1 MSKKHVSRLV
11 SALLAIMML
20 SSYFCSLNVATFAAE
35 QKSNGGFS
43 VKLNWNG
50 EINSTNLEWNP
61 TTNTSKVLRL
71 NVSYDNTNAE
81 TEEYQPDELT
91 ITVNGIG
98 DTGRDGKFTKAASIA
113 ADEKSSTNKSYDWSY
128 EYNAATD
135 VYTFYN
141 NNYIDSKTNFSG
153 SFEILWS
160 LQARNVVNGHAFEF
174 TADLHGDGYTVTSN
188 TVKFSFTSVG
198 DLFALQESAEPLS
211 NPQGLGNHEIVLDD
225 YVWVRYNI
233 NKSQTTRSRGVRSS
247 YHEVYI
253 GEDVLL
259 RQAFTQQNE
268 KVSFKSIGDGWYKVN
283 TGKNFY
289 IIVGYPKSIYL
300 ADEETAVVTSYSKY
314 IGTYY
319 DESNSAVLAT
329 AETTIN
335 LNDYGFTGSLFSK
348 ETDSQIFEYTEIFNN
363 KVVNFFYS
371 GVELTTGYVN
381 EIGDDFL
388 DVLLNNGEFRQLE
401 PEEYGFSS
409 VYVPSL
415 ADFEAY
421 DTGEAPAD
429 PFAFEVWGLMIG
441 EDDYIKLVDAQVG
454 SESYWLDLPEGVYRI
469 KHVVTGVTQNL
480 LAKDSAFSFNVK
492 LHLNDDSELEEG
504 LRVAENGYIRNISY
518 DNRHEPGVDH
528 RPGSE
533 DNYTG
538 TYAQRNMDRD
548 METYG
553 HLWCRALADVVY
565 RGNLNSIST
574 TISMNEFTDENRN
587 YRTTIAIAST
597 LKTTSKNTDSN
608 FVSKFSQY
616 TILPTGLSVDPDDF
630 NFKTSLNTSSM
641 LLQDGTII
649 NKTASYIKRHVSVD
663 IIENYRDSGRTYV
676 AFHYDFS
683 DNPVNISAT
692 HKFTVSFDVLLDG
705 ESYLEFGGTYTVHG
719 VTMVEESTS
728 VFEGETRT
736 GSDDGSFI
744 NEDESLWMDL
754 DNDNN
759 TDEQITYHSA
769 TRTIVIAQ
777 AAYQEVKETVKTIY
791 THNEYVDDTAIAGMG
806 TTYTYRMKLQTGA
819 SRAKKIKFISVLE
832 NTEGAE
838 WQGTFQSVDTSY
850 AESKGFVPTVY
861 YSESDTPSEDLTGA
875 EWSTTAPENL
885 ENVKA
890 IAVEFEG
897 VQLDNSLL
905 YFLVNM
911 TAPDDD
917 SLIGKKTENEYSVS
931 FTSVDLVTE
940 QETDS
945 GTLKSNMVRVML
957 KDALGDAVITKTD
970 ATNGHKLSGATFDV
984 YKVGYIQKPPME
996 MIRPDSANPG
1006 YTYSN
1011 GVYKSNT
1018 ENVVNFYTALVSN
1031 VFTVDTETVLSFDY
1045 AIAGSATLGYY
1056 DVSEVLGIE
1065 DGQISYGESIESAEH
1080 EGTSISDEAALE
1092 YTPVTITLQPG
1103 MYEFYFDS
1111 YNNTIVDGESNCSYI
1126 RNVKLTSSVSGTAE
1140 ELPLH
1145 DECSWDPTYFAFENG
1160 VYKSKNAE
1168 IAYSHAAIQT
1178 AEFTITNNNSFS
1190 FDYALGGGRLG
1201 YELINVS
1208 NGNNISNGEFEP
1220 SGQVADESELV
1231 YNHVSVDLE
1240 PGTYYCY
1247 FWYDLGSLSDNLD
1260 AAYIKNVCTESVLEE
1275 LVGTVT
1281 TNATGTAI
1289 LRNLEFGDYYLVETK
1304 APNGYE
1310 LNSDPVYFTVNQ
1322 EGFEADTNSIKIT
1335 VPNTRMKG
1343 TVVLTK
1349 TNSEDSTIPVQGAT
1363 YGLYNS
1369 NGTLIYEGLVT
1380 NSNGQITVDELEWG
1394 SYYFLETERAQGYEI
1409 NNDKVYFELDPDNV
1423 GEVVYVSTTDVQKPV
1438 SVILTKYDKP
1448 DTGSEIT
1455 STPVDGAI
1463 YALYKVDGENNTLVV
1478 SGLVTNS
1485 NGQIRVDNLLVGDYY
1500 FIETGKTVG
1509 YQLNDEKIYFS
1520 VTTEDAEVGL
1530 VTTSTYDIR
1539 IKGSVT
1545 LVKTNPDGDYVKD
1558 AVFTLF
1564 DGNDQIMY
1572 DDLVTGA
1579 DGQIIVRDLQWG
1591 SYYFKE
1597 KSAPTGYELSDEKIE
1612 FEISRNNAETMQVV
1626 YAENTEKLST
1636 VRLIK
1641 TSADDPTEY
1650 LQGAVFNLYRADGTE
1665 FATGLVTD
1673 SNGVIEVTNVPWG
1686 SYYFVETQA
1695 PSGFSLSS
1703 EKIRFSI
1710 NYQSAGS
1717 TFEVYATN
1725 EHDTRQIDVTKR
1737 ILASD
1742 INWANGDPTF
1752 LFTLSTT
1759 ESSRYNN
1766 KYNAI
1771 ISFDREYVLSHTDE
1785 DGYVEK
1791 TVSFTGLFADQY
1803 VLTEKETLRY
1813 EFADIRD
1820 VVNGTAFYGDSSHP
1834 VYGNCVAFDL
1844 DKSEY
1849 GAATFTNVKTD
1860 WSDASHTGNNT
1871 NIINVSRKLTA
1882 LMAEINNNPVT
1893 HESSQ
1898 DLDLTVYAVY
1908 DSGERELLGRDK
1920 YIIED
1925 ITFDLTQ
1932 NGFYDVGVYYTERG
1946 KTVATNVIAEVST
1959 DALFT
1964 YVIKD
1969 GKAIIT
1975 GYLGNSDTV
1984 VFPKTIKEYEVAALG
1999 NGYRRISGMDNV
2011 TTIIISEG
2019 ITQINY
2025 GAFYN
2030 CSSLSGSVVLPDSV
2044 TNIGAYA
2051 FYECSDITNLV
2062 IGENVGAIN
2071 GCAFEKCSAITSIT
2085 MPVSAYPAN
2094 STTFRGCTNVSSVT
2108 LTKGT
2113 GIVYN
2118 HTSFTCEYTPWY
2130 LSRNNSNGITVTI
2143 EDGITSIG
2151 NYTFSGCAN
2160 LSGELI
2166 IPDSVETIGGYAF
2179 CKCSKLTSVTIG
2191 SNVTSIGNYAFYN
2204 CTGLTGELIIPDSV
2218 ETIGGY
2224 AFGNCSDLTSATI
2237 GNGIE
2242 SIDSSAFS
2250 GYSKLKVIR
2259 IDKPYNSVDGA
2270 PWGVLN
2276 SCVVIWNDSI
2286 IDVDTGLVY
2295 YEDNVYM
2302 IVTGLYDPDGTITSI
2317 EIPAVY
2323 RDKPV
2328 TVIDEGVFRGC
2339 SQLTSVTMGS
2349 NVTSIGDYAFF
2360 ACTGLTGELV
2370 IPDSVETIG
2379 NYAFNGCK
2387 RFTSVTIGNSVE
2399 TIGDYAFY
2407 NCNKLTSVTIGS
2419 NVTSIGEC
2427 AFYNCTG
2434 LTGAL
2439 VIPDSVE
2446 TIGRHAFFGCGKLA
2460 SVTIGSNVT
2469 SIGDYA
2475 FRKCTGLTGELVIP
2489 DSVETIGN
2497 YAFNGCIRFT
2507 SVTMGSNVTS
2517 IGNYAFYN
2525 CTGLTGELIIP
2536 DSVETIGGYAFGNCS
2551 DLTSATIGNGIESID
2566 SSAFSGYSK
2575 LKVIRI
2581 DKPYNSVDGAPW
2593 GVLNS
2598 CVVIWNDSI
2607 IDVDTGLVYYED
2619 NVYMI
2624 VTGLYD
2630 PDGTI
2635 TSIEIPAIYREK
2647 PVTEIGTRAFGG
2659 HSQLTSVNIP
2669 ESITSIG
2676 NSAFYN
2682 CASLTGELI
2691 IPDSVETIGSYAFY
2705 KCSKLTSVTIG
2716 SNVTS
2721 IGHHAFYNCTGLTGE
2736 LVIPDNVE
2744 TIDAY
2749 VFYSC
2754 SGITNLVIGENVG
2767 AISANAF
2774 KGCSGLTSITMP
2786 VSAYPTASTTF
2797 SGCTKV
2803 NSVTLTKGTETGYN
2817 YTSFTCGY
2825 TPWYLSRDNSN
2836 GITITIEDGV
2846 TSIGSYTFYN
2856 CTGLTGALVIPD
2868 SVETIGSSAFN
2879 GCGNLTSV
2887 TIGNGVTSIG
2897 SSAFTDCTGLT
2908 SVTIGSSVTSI
2919 GDYAFYGCSG
2929 LTGELVIPDSVI
2941 MIGQFT
2947 FQACSKLTSVTIGN
2961 GVTSIGNQAF
2971 AYCCDM
2977 TNLIIGESVGTI
2989 RAGAFYGCSELINI
3003 TMPISAYPAASST
3016 FNGCTN
3022 VSSVTLTKGTGTGY
3036 YYTTTTFRYTPW
3048 YYSRNNSNGVTVIIE
3063 DGVTSI
3069 GSYTFCDCSQLA
3081 SVAILNP
3088 ECSIYEDPSTI
3099 YSGATIKGYAGSTAE
3114 SYATKYG
3121 RTFEAII
3128 EEVQATLLT
3137 FPNKRFSKRPDEAE

>member
-1 MSKKHVSRLV
+1 MSKTHVSRLV

-61 TTNTSKVLRL
+61 TTNTSKILRL

-98 DTGRDGKFTKAASIA
+98 VTGRDGKYTKASSIA
-113 ADEKSSTNKSYDWSY
+113 ADEKSSANKSYDWSY

-160 LQARNVVNGHAFEF
+160 LQARNVVNGHTADF
-174 TADLHGDGYTVTSN
+174 TADLHGDGYTVISN

-198 DLFALQESAEPLS
+198 DLFTLQEKAEPLS
-211 NPQGLGNHEIVLDD
+211 NPQGLGNHEIVFDD

-233 NKSQTTRSRGVRSS
+233 NKTQTTRSRGVRSS

-259 RQAFTQQNE
+259 RRAFTQQNE

-335 LNDYGFTGSLFSK
+335 LNDYGFIGSRFSK
-348 ETDSQIFEYTEIFNN
+348 ETDSQIFEYTEVFND
-363 KVVNFFYS
+363 KVVNFYYS
-371 GVELTTGYVN
+371 DVELTAGYIN

-401 PEEYGFSS
+401 PEEYNFSS
-409 VYVPSL
+409 VYIPSL
-415 ADFEAY
+415 ADFEDY
-421 DTGEAPAD
+421 NTGEAPAD
-429 PFAFEVWGLMIG
+429 PFTFEVWGLVIG
-441 EDDYIKLVDAQVG
+441 EDDYIKLVDVQVG

-469 KHVVTGVTQNL
+469 KHVVTGVTQKL
-480 LAKDSAFSFNVK
+480 LANNNAFSFNVT

-504 LRVAENGYIRNISY
+504 LRVAKDGYIRNIAY
-518 DNRHEPGVDH
+518 DNMHDPSVDYL
-528 RPGSE
+528 PGSE
-533 DNYTG
+533 ENYTG

-553 HLWCRALADVVY
+553 HLWYRALADVVY
-565 RGNLNSIST
+565 RGNLNSVST
-574 TISMNEFTDENRN
+574 TVSMNEFADENRS
-587 YRTTIAIAST
+587 YRTTVAIAST
-597 LKTTSKNTDSN
+597 LKTTSENTEGN
-608 FVSKFSQY
+608 FVNKFSQY
-616 TILPTGLSVDPDDF
+616 TILPTGLTINPDDF
-630 NFKTSLNTSSM
+630 DFRTSINTSSM
-641 LLQDGTII
+641 LLQDGTVI

-663 IIENYRDSGRTYV
+663 IIENYRDSGRTYI

-692 HKFTVSFDVLLDG
+692 HKFTVSFDVLLTG
-705 ESYLEFGGTYTVHG
+705 ESYLEFGGSYTVHG

-728 VFEGETRT
+728 AFEGETRT
-736 GSDDGSFI
+736 GSDDGRFV

-754 DNDNN
+754 DNDSN

-819 SRAKKIKFISVLE
+819 SRAKNIKFISVLE

-861 YSESDTPSEDLTGA
+861 YSESDAPSEDLTGA

-970 ATNGHKLSGATFDV
+970 ATTGHKLSGATFDV
-984 YKVGYIQKPPME
+984 YKVGDIQNTPIE
-996 MIRPDSANPG
+996 MIRPDFANPG

-1018 ENVVNFYTALVSN
+1018 ENVADYYTALVSN
-1031 VFTVDTETVLSFDY
+1031 VFTIEAETVLSFDY
-1045 AIAGSATLGYY
+1045 AIAGSETVGYY
-1056 DVSEVLGIE
+1056 DVSEVLGVESGEIN
-1065 DGQISYGESIESAEH
+1065 YGDTIESAEY
-1080 EGTSISDEAALE
+1080 EGASISNEADLE
-1092 YTPVTITLQPG
+1092 YTSVSVTLQPG
-1103 MYEFYFDS
+1103 TYVFYFDS
-1111 YNNTIVDGESNCSYI
+1111 YNNTIVDGELNCSYI
-1126 RNVKLTSSVSGTAE
+1126 RNVKLTLSASGIAE
-1140 ELPLH
+1140 DLLLH
-1145 DECSWDPTYFAFENG
+1145 DECSWDPTYFVYENG
-1160 VYKSKNAE
+1160 LYKSKNAE
-1168 IAYSHAAIQT
+1168 IEYSYAVMQT
-1178 AEFTITNNNSFS
+1178 AEFTITENSPFM
-1190 FDYALGGGRLG
+1190 FDYAVGGGCLY
-1201 YELINVS
+1201 YELENVS
-1208 NGNNISNGEFEP
+1208 NGNIVANGEFEP
-1220 SGQVADESELV
+1220 SSQMTDESELV
-1231 YNHVSVDLE
+1231 YSHVSVDLE

-1247 FWYDLGSLSDNLD
+1247 FGYELGSLSDNLD
-1260 AAYIKNVCTESVLEE
+1260 AAYIKNICTQSVPIDFID
-1275 LVGTVT
+1275 TVT
-1281 TNATGTAI
+1281 TNATGTAT
-1289 LRNLEFGDYYLVETK
+1289 LRNLEFGNYYLVETN

-1310 LNSDPVYFTVNQ
+1310 LNIDPVYFTVNQ
-1322 EGFEADTNSIKIT
+1322 EGFEANTNSIKVT
-1335 VPNTRMKG
+1335 VPDARMKG

-1349 TNSEDSTIPVQGAT
+1349 TNSDDSIIPVQGAA
-1363 YGLYNS
+1363 YSLFRS
-1369 NGTLIYEGLVT
+1369 NGTLVQEGLVT
-1380 NSNGQITVDELEWG
+1380 NADGQVIVDELEWG
-1394 SYYFLETERAQGYEI
+1394 SYYFLETESAQGYEI
-1409 NNDKVYFELDPDNV
+1409 NNNKVYFELDPDNV
-1423 GEVVYVSTTDVQKPV
+1423 GEAVYVSTTDVQKPA
-1438 SVILTKYDKP
+1438 SVMLTKYDKP
-1448 DTGSEIT
+1448 DSESEIT
-1455 STPVDGAI
+1455 NTPVDGAV
-1463 YALYKVDGENNTLVV
+1463 YALYRIGTENDKLITDKLI
-1478 SGLVTNS
+1478 TDR
-1485 NGQIRVDNLLVGDYY
+1485 NGQVRVDNLLIGDYY
-1500 FIETGKTVG
+1500 FVETGKAVG
-1509 YQLNDEKIYFS
+1509 YQLNNDKIYFS
-1520 VTTEDAEVGL
+1520 VTTEDAEIGVL
-1530 VTTSTYDIR
+1530 VTTSTYDVR
-1539 IKGSVT
+1539 IKGSAT

-1564 DGNDQIMY
+1564 DSNDQVVY
-1572 DDLVTGA
+1572 DDLVTGT

-1597 KSAPTGYELSDEKIE
+1597 KAAPTGYELSDEKIE
-1612 FEISRNNAETMQVV
+1612 FEINRDNCETMQVV
-1626 YAENTEKLST
+1626 YAENTEKLSI

-1665 FATGLVTD
+1665 FATNFVTD
-1673 SNGVIEVTNVPWG
+1673 ANGVIEVTNVPWG

-1710 NYQSAGS
+1710 NYLSAGN

-1759 ESSRYNN
+1759 ESSRYDN
-1766 KYNAI
+1766 KYNVI
-1771 ISFDREYVLSHTDE
+1771 ISFDREYVLAHTGE

-1813 EFADIRD
+1813 EFVDIRD

-1834 VYGNCVAFDL
+1834 VYGDCVAFDL

-1849 GAATFTNVKTD
+1849 GAATFTNVKIN

-1908 DSGERELLGRDK
+1908 DSGERELLERDK

-1969 GKAIIT
+1969 GKAVIT

-1984 VFPKTIKEYEVAALG
+1984 VFPKTIKGYEVTALG
-1999 NGYRRISGMDNV
+1999 EGIRAISGMDNV
-2011 TTIIISEG
+2011 TTIVISEG

-2025 GAFYN
+2025 AAFYN
-2030 CSSLSGSVVLPDSV
+2030 CSKLSGSVILPDSI
-2044 TNIGAYA
+2044 TNIDNVA
-2051 FYECSDITNLV
+2051 FKGCSGITNLV
-2062 IGENVGAIN
+2062 ISENIGAIS
-2071 GCAFEKCSAITSIT
+2071 GGVFEECSGLTSIT
-2085 MPVSAYPAN
+2085 MPISAYPGAYH
-2094 STTFRGCTNVSSVT
+2094 TFRGCTNVSSVT

-2113 GIVYN
+2113 GIAHNY
-2118 HTSFTCEYTPWY
+2118 TSFTREYTPWY

-2151 NYTFSGCAN
+2151 NYTFSSCLN
-2160 LSGELI
+2160 LSGELVI
-2166 IPDSVETIGGYAF
+2166 PDSIETIGNCAFSGCSNLSGELVIPDSVETIGNYAF
-2179 CKCSKLTSVTIG
+2179 NGCKKFTGVTMG
-2191 SNVTSIGNYAFYN
+2191 GNVTSIGNYAFYN

-2237 GNGIE
+2237 GNGIA
-2242 SIDSSAFS
+2242 SIDSSAFPD
-2250 GYSKLKVIR
+2250 YSKLKVIR

-2323 RDKPV
+2323 QDKPV
-2328 TVIDEGVFRGC
+2328 TVIDEGAFRDY
-2339 SQLTSVTMGS
+2339 SQLTSVTIGS
-2349 NVTSIGDYAFF
+2349 SVTSIGNYAFYN
-2360 ACTGLTGELV
+2360 CTGLAGELV
-2370 IPDSVETIG
+2370 VPDSVETIG
-2379 NYAFNGCK
+2379 DF
-2387 RFTSVTIGNSVE
+2387 
-2399 TIGDYAFY
+2399 AFY

-2419 NVTSIGEC
+2419 GVETIGDYAFFSCKNFTSVTIGSSVTSIGSY
-2427 AFYNCTG
+2427 AFYNCTS

-2446 TIGRHAFFGCGKLA
+2446 RIGRNAFYSCKKLT

-2475 FRKCTGLTGELVIP
+2475 FCKCTGLTRELVIP
-2489 DSVETIGN
+2489 DSVETIGT
-2497 YAFNGCIRFT
+2497 YAFYSCNNLT
-2507 SVTMGSNVTS
+2507 SVTIGNGTTS
-2517 IGNYAFYN
+2517 IGDYAFYN
-2525 CTGLTGELIIP
+2525 CTGLTGEFVIP
-2536 DSVETIGGYAFGNCS
+2536 NNVERIGRNAFYGCKK
-2551 DLTSATIGNGIESID
+2551 LTSVTIGNGVMSIAD
-2566 SSAFSGYSK
+2566 NAFSICSNIS
-2575 LKVIRI
+2575 VISI
-2581 DKPYNSVDGAPW
+2581 DKPYDSVSGRPW
-2593 GVLNS
+2593 GVPGS
-2598 CVVIWNDSI
+2598 CIVMWKGSM
-2607 IDVDTGLVYYED
+2607 VDENTGFIYCEASD
-2619 NVYMI
+2619 YMI

-2630 PDGTI
+2630 PDETI
-2635 TSIEIPAIYREK
+2635 ASIEIPAVYRDK
-2647 PVTEIGTRAFGG
+2647 PVTEIGTGAFGG
-2659 HSQLTSVNIP
+2659 CSQLTSVNIP

-2676 NSAFYN
+2676 DSAFYD
-2682 CASLTGELI
+2682 CTGLTGELI

-2721 IGHHAFYNCTGLTGE
+2721 IGHRAFYNCAGLTGE

-2749 VFYSC
+2749 VFYNC

-2767 AISANAF
+2767 SISENAF
-2774 KGCSGLTSITMP
+2774 KGCSELTSITMP
-2786 VSAYPTASTTF
+2786 ISAYPTSITTF

-2803 NSVTLTKGTETGYN
+2803 SSVTLTKGTGTGYN
-2817 YTSFTCGY
+2817 YTSSICTY
-2825 TPWYLSRDNSN
+2825 TPWYLSRNNSN

-2846 TSIGSYTFYN
+2846 TSIGSYAFYN

-2868 SVETIGSSAFN
+2868 SVETIGNSAFD
-2879 GCGNLTSV
+2879 GCSNLTSV

-2897 SSAFTDCTGLT
+2897 D
-2908 SVTIGSSVTSI
+2908 
-2919 GDYAFYGCSG
+2919 
-2929 LTGELVIPDSVI
+2929 
-2941 MIGQFT
+2941 
-2947 FQACSKLTSVTIGN
+2947 
-2961 GVTSIGNQAF
+2961 QAF
-2971 AYCCDM
+2971 AYCYDM
-2977 TNLIIGESVGTI
+2977 TNLIIGENVGTI
-2989 RAGAFYGCSELINI
+2989 RAGAFCDCSELINI
-3003 TMPISAYPAASST
+3003 TMPISAYPAASNT
-3016 FNGCTN
+3016 FSGCTK
-3022 VSSVTLTKGTGTGY
+3022 VSSVTLTKGTGTGCY
-3036 YYTTTTFRYTPW
+3036 YSSTTYRRTPW
-3048 YYSRNNSNGVTVIIE
+3048 YYSRNNPNGITVVIE

-3069 GSYTFCDCSQLA
+3069 GSYTFYDCSQLA

-3088 ECSIYEDPSTI
+3088 ECSMYEDPNTI
-3099 YSGATIKGYAGSTAE
+3099 YSGTTIKGYAGSTAE

-3121 RTFEAII
+3121 RTFEAID
-3128 EEVQATLLT
+3128 EEIQTLSLAL
-3137 FPNKRFSKRPDEAE
+3137 PKKRFLKKTYEIK

>member
-98 DTGRDGKFTKAASIA
+98 ATGRDGKFTKAASIA
-113 ADEKSSTNKSYDWSY
+113 ADEKSSANKSYDWSY
-128 EYNAATD
+128 EYNSATD

-225 YVWVRYNI
+225 YIWVRYNI
-233 NKSQTTRSRGVRSS
+233 NKAQTTRSRGVRTS

-259 RQAFTQQNE
+259 RQAYTQQNE

-283 TGKNFY
+283 TDKNFY

-371 GVELTTGYVN
+371 GVELTTGYIN

-401 PEEYGFSS
+401 PEEYEFSS
-409 VYVPSL
+409 VYIPSL
-415 ADFEAY
+415 ADFEDY
-421 DTGEAPAD
+421 STGEAPAD
-429 PFAFEVWGLMIG
+429 PFTFEVWGLMIG
-441 EDDYIKLVDAQVG
+441 EDDYIKLVDVQVK

-469 KHVVTGVTQNL
+469 NHVVTGVTQNL
-480 LAKDSAFSFNVK
+480 LAKDSAFSFNVT

-518 DNRHEPGVDH
+518 DNRHEPGAGY

-533 DNYTG
+533 ENYTG
-538 TYAQRNMDRD
+538 TYAQCNMDRD

-587 YRTTIAIAST
+587 YRTTVAIAST
-597 LKTTSKNTDSN
+597 LKTTSENTEGN

-616 TILPTGLSVDPDDF
+616 TILPTGLSVDPDKF

-663 IIENYRDSGRTYV
+663 IIENYRNSGRTFV

-728 VFEGETRT
+728 TFEGETRT
-736 GSDDGSFI
+736 GSDNGSFI

-754 DNDNN
+754 DNDGN

-791 THNEYVDDTAIAGMG
+791 TNNEYVDDTAIAGMG

-819 SRAKKIKFISVLE
+819 SRAKNIKFISVLE
-832 NTEGAE
+832 NTECAE

-850 AESKGFVPTVY
+850 AEGKGFVPTVY
-861 YSESDTPSEDLTGA
+861 YSESDTPSEDLTSA

-897 VQLDNSLL
+897 VQIDNSLL

-945 GTLKSNMVRVML
+945 GTLKSNMVRVVL
-957 KDALGDAVITKTD
+957 KDALGDVVITKID
-970 ATNGHKLSGATFDV
+970 ETNGHKLAGATFDV
-984 YKVGYIQKPPME
+984 YSVADNEFI
-996 MIRPDSANPG
+996 
-1006 YTYSN
+1006 T
-1011 GVYKSNT
+1011 
-1018 ENVVNFYTALVSN
+1018 
-1031 VFTVDTETVLSFDY
+1031 
-1045 AIAGSATLGYY
+1045 SATTNSTGRA
-1056 DVSEVLGIE
+1056 V
-1065 DGQISYGESIESAEH
+1065 
-1080 EGTSISDEAALE
+1080 
-1092 YTPVTITLQPG
+1092 
-1103 MYEFYFDS
+1103 
-1111 YNNTIVDGESNCSYI
+1111 I
-1126 RNVKLTSSVSGTAE
+1126 RNMDFGE
-1140 ELPLH
+1140 
-1145 DECSWDPTYFAFENG
+1145 Y
-1160 VYKSKNAE
+1160 
-1168 IAYSHAAIQT
+1168 
-1178 AEFTITNNNSFS
+1178 
-1190 FDYALGGGRLG
+1190 YA
-1201 YELINVS
+1201 
-1208 NGNNISNGEFEP
+1208 
-1220 SGQVADESELV
+1220 
-1231 YNHVSVDLE
+1231 
-1240 PGTYYCY
+1240 
-1247 FWYDLGSLSDNLD
+1247 
-1260 AAYIKNVCTESVLEE
+1260 
-1275 LVGTVT
+1275 
-1281 TNATGTAI
+1281 
-1289 LRNLEFGDYYLVETK
+1289 VETK

-1310 LNSDPVYFTVNQ
+1310 LNEDPIYFTVGL
-1322 EGFEADTNSIKIT
+1322 ESFETGTNTVQIS

-1363 YGLYNS
+1363 YGLYKS
-1369 NGTLIYEGLVT
+1369 NGTLVQEGFVT
-1380 NSNGQITVDELEWG
+1380 NSDGQVTVDELEWG

-1455 STPVDGAI
+1455 SMPVDGAI
-1463 YALYKVDGENNTLVV
+1463 YALYKVDDENNTLVV

-1485 NGQIRVDNLLVGDYY
+1485 NGQVRVDNLLVGDYY
-1500 FIETGKTVG
+1500 FIETGKAVG
-1509 YQLNDEKIYFS
+1509 YQLNSKKIYFS
-1520 VTTEDAEVGL
+1520 VTTEDAEIGL

-1564 DGNDQIMY
+1564 DSNDQIVY

-1597 KSAPTGYELSDEKIE
+1597 KSAPTGYELSDKKIE
-1612 FEISRNNAETMQVV
+1612 FEINRDNAETMQVV

-1641 TSADDPTEY
+1641 TSAEDPTEF
-1650 LQGAVFNLYRADGTE
+1650 LQGAVFNLYRTDGTE
-1665 FATGLVTD
+1665 FATNLVTD

-1710 NYQSAGS
+1710 NYLSAGS

-1759 ESSRYNN
+1759 ESSRYDN

-1771 ISFDREYVLSHTDE
+1771 ISFDREYVLSHTGE

-1791 TVSFTGLFADQY
+1791 TASFTGLYADQY
-1803 VLTEKETLRY
+1803 VLTEKDTLRY
-1813 EFADIRD
+1813 EFVDIRD
-1820 VVNGTAFYGDSSHP
+1820 VVNGVAYYGNDAHP

-1849 GAATFTNVKTD
+1849 GAATFTNVKTN

-1871 NIINVSRKLTA
+1871 NIINVSRKVTA
-1882 LMAEINNNPVT
+1882 LIAEINNNPVT

-1908 DSGERELLGRDK
+1908 DSGERELLERDQ

-1932 NGFYDVGVYYTERG
+1932 NGFYDVHVYYTERG
-1946 KTVATNVIAEVST
+1946 KTVVSTVIAEVST

-1964 YVIKD
+1964 YVIKN

-1984 VFPKTIKEYEVAALG
+1984 VFPKIIKGYEVTVLG
-1999 NGYRRISGMDNV
+1999 NGTAISGMDNV
-2011 TTIIISEG
+2011 TTIVISDG
-2019 ITQINY
+2019 ITQIGNS
-2025 GAFYN
+2025 AFKN
-2030 CSSLSGSVVLPDSV
+2030 CSSLTGSIALPNSV
-2044 TNIGAYA
+2044 TNIGDSA
-2051 FYECSDITNLV
+2051 FYGCSGITNLV
-2062 IGENVGAIN
+2062 ISENVGAISAN
-2071 GCAFEKCSAITSIT
+2071 AFFGCSEITNIT
-2085 MPVSAYPAN
+2085 MPISAYPAA
-2094 STTFRGCTNVSSVT
+2094 STTFKGCTNVSSVK

-2113 GIVYN
+2113 GIGYN
-2118 HTSFTCEYTPWY
+2118 YTSTTCKYTPWY
-2130 LSRNNSNGITVTI
+2130 LSRTNSNGITLTI

-2151 NYTFSGCAN
+2151 NYMFDYCSGLTGELIIPDSVQIIGRYAFERCNKLTSITIGNSVTTIGEYAFIGCSRATGELVIPDSVETIGAWAFQVCMNFTKLSIGNSVISIGDYAFHDCTGLTGNLVIPDSVEIIGNSAFELCTNLTSITIGKGITKIGGYAFDRCSNLSIIRIDKPYDSVSGKPWEAAYCAIIWNDSIFDTNTGLIYYEDGNHMIVTGLYDPDRTITSIEIPSIYQDKPVTAIAKKAFAGYSILTSVIIPESITSIGESAFSGCFRLTGN
-2160 LSGELI
+2160 LI
-2166 IPDSVETIGGYAF
+2166 IPDSVETIENKAF
-2179 CKCSKLTSVTIG
+2179 YGCSKITSVTIGSSVISVGASAFSGCAELTGELVIPDSVKMIGESAFGFCQKLTSVTIG
-2191 SNVTSIGNYAFYN
+2191 SGVTSISSSAFNQSHGINVIRIDKPYDSVAGKPWEATAACVIWNNSIMDTDTGLVYYEDNGNMLVTGLYDPNGAVTSIDIPSTYQGKTVISIEVGAFQEHSALVNVTIPNSITSIEDYAFYACRGLTTIDIPNSVISIGQSAFHGCTGLSGELVIPSSVKTIGVSAFQACKKITSLTIEYGVTSIGESAFYY

-2218 ETIGGY
+2218 ETISLK
-2224 AFGNCSDLTSATI
+2224 AFQDCSGITSVII
-2237 GNGIE
+2237 GNKITE
-2242 SIDSSAFS
+2242 
-2250 GYSKLKVIR
+2250 
-2259 IDKPYNSVDGA
+2259 
-2270 PWGVLN
+2270 
-2276 SCVVIWNDSI
+2276 
-2286 IDVDTGLVY
+2286 
-2295 YEDNVYM
+2295 
-2302 IVTGLYDPDGTITSI
+2302 IVSYT
-2317 EIPAVY
+2317 
-2323 RDKPV
+2323 
-2328 TVIDEGVFRGC
+2328 FRGC
-2339 SQLTSVTMGS
+2339 KNLENVVISD
-2349 NVTSIGDYAFF
+2349 NVTSI
-2360 ACTGLTGELV
+2360 
-2370 IPDSVETIG
+2370 S
-2379 NYAFNGCK
+2379 
-2387 RFTSVTIGNSVE
+2387 
-2399 TIGDYAFY
+2399 
-2407 NCNKLTSVTIGS
+2407 
-2419 NVTSIGEC
+2419 
-2427 AFYNCTG
+2427 
-2434 LTGAL
+2434 
-2439 VIPDSVE
+2439 
-2446 TIGRHAFFGCGKLA
+2446 
-2460 SVTIGSNVT
+2460 
-2469 SIGDYA
+2469 
-2475 FRKCTGLTGELVIP
+2475 
-2489 DSVETIGN
+2489 
-2497 YAFNGCIRFT
+2497 
-2507 SVTMGSNVTS
+2507 
-2517 IGNYAFYN
+2517 
-2525 CTGLTGELIIP
+2525 
-2536 DSVETIGGYAFGNCS
+2536 
-2551 DLTSATIGNGIESID
+2551 
-2566 SSAFSGYSK
+2566 
-2575 LKVIRI
+2575 
-2581 DKPYNSVDGAPW
+2581 
-2593 GVLNS
+2593 
-2598 CVVIWNDSI
+2598 
-2607 IDVDTGLVYYED
+2607 
-2619 NVYMI
+2619 
-2624 VTGLYD
+2624 YD
-2630 PDGTI
+2630 
-2635 TSIEIPAIYREK
+2635 
-2647 PVTEIGTRAFGG
+2647 
-2659 HSQLTSVNIP
+2659 
-2669 ESITSIG
+2669 
-2676 NSAFYN
+2676 
-2682 CASLTGELI
+2682 
-2691 IPDSVETIGSYAFY
+2691 
-2705 KCSKLTSVTIG
+2705 
-2716 SNVTS
+2716 
-2721 IGHHAFYNCTGLTGE
+2721 
-2736 LVIPDNVE
+2736 
-2744 TIDAY
+2744 
-2749 VFYSC
+2749 
-2754 SGITNLVIGENVG
+2754 
-2767 AISANAF
+2767 
-2774 KGCSGLTSITMP
+2774 
-2786 VSAYPTASTTF
+2786 
-2797 SGCTKV
+2797 
-2803 NSVTLTKGTETGYN
+2803 
-2817 YTSFTCGY
+2817 
-2825 TPWYLSRDNSN
+2825 
-2836 GITITIEDGV
+2836 
-2846 TSIGSYTFYN
+2846 
-2856 CTGLTGALVIPD
+2856 
-2868 SVETIGSSAFN
+2868 
-2879 GCGNLTSV
+2879 
-2887 TIGNGVTSIG
+2887 
-2897 SSAFTDCTGLT
+2897 
-2908 SVTIGSSVTSI
+2908 
-2919 GDYAFYGCSG
+2919 AFYGCSG
-2929 LTGELVIPDSVI
+2929 I
-2941 MIGQFT
+2941 
-2947 FQACSKLTSVTIGN
+2947 TS
-2961 GVTSIGNQAF
+2961 
-2971 AYCCDM
+2971 
-2977 TNLIIGESVGTI
+2977 
-2989 RAGAFYGCSELINI
+2989 I
-3003 TMPISAYPAASST
+3003 TMPISAAPKSKRAFQGCSS
-3016 FNGCTN
+3016 

-3036 YYTTTTFRYTPW
+3036 NYTASTYSWTPW
-3048 YYSRNNSNGVTVIIE
+3048 YNSRSNPNGIIVTIE

-3069 GSYTFCDCSQLA
+3069 GNFTFAYCASLTSIKIAGSVTSIGQYAFYECLKLTDITIPDNVEKIGYRAFSGCTKLA
-3081 SVAILNP
+3081 EVTILNP
-3088 ECSIYEDPSTI
+3088 DCLIYDDANTI
-3099 YSGATIKGYAGSTAE
+3099 YSGATIRGYAGSTAE

-3121 RTFEAII
+3121 RTFEAIT
-3128 EEVQATLLT
+3128 EEVQTTSLT